1 MVIMSCGG
9 VSGDRS
15 KDTGTKSHSAVKSKS
30 KGPDLIL
37 MWWGANDKFKK
48 TDQNLVSKVLCLL
61 GGEWFGRGWAR
72 VEEYKFSNR
81 SRSTQEFWCG
91 QIGSY

>member
-37 MWWGANDKFKK
+37 TWWGANDKFKK
-48 TDQNLVSKVLCLL
+48 TDLKYSACWVENGLEEDEQ
-61 GGEWFGRGWAR
+61 EWKSINFPID
-72 VEEYKFSNR
+72 
-81 SRSTQEFWCG
+81 QG
-91 QIGSY
+91 QLKSSDVDK

>member
-48 TDQNLVSKVLCLL
+48 TDLKYSACWVENGLEEDEQ
-61 GGEWFGRGWAR
+61 EWK
-72 VEEYKFSNR
+72 YKFSNR